1 MIRLGESHRKEV
13 ITSHS
18 LSGFAYSLSYCCSCS
33 DCTGFHKLKPCV
45 AARQGERERERERE
59 RKGGWERESGR
70 GIGRPSLDHS
80 EFGVPGTELMQHK
93 HICVSDV
100 LYETVQYVY
109 HFLGV

>member
-45 AARQGERERERERE
+45 AAEREGEGE
-59 RKGGWERESGR
+59 KGGVGERESGR

-80 EFGVPGTELMQHK
+80 EFGVPGTELM
-93 HICVSDV
+93 C
-100 LYETVQYVY
+100 L
-109 HFLGV
+109 